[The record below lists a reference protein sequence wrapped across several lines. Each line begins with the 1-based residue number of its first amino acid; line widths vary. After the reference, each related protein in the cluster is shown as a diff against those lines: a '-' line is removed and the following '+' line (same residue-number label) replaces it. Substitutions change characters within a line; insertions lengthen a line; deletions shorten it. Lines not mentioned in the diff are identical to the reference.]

1 MGTEGKNI
9 ACQLK
14 ICINMPPKEGPKS
27 PPTATIHPL
36 SPSAFPLSFPL
47 KSEAITDDAFEI
59 TIEAPNA
66 STHLKTIS
74 MGKFCAKQFKKEP
87 HAKRAKPVAYSLFF
101 GTMSPILPQNGK
113 NTVKTSV

>member
-1 MGTEGKNI
+1 
-9 ACQLK
+9 
-14 ICINMPPKEGPKS
+14 MPPKEGPKS

-36 SPSAFPLSFPL
+36 SPSAFPLSLPL
-47 KSEAITDDAFEI
+47 KSEAITDDAFDI

-66 STHLKTIS
+66 STHLKTINI
-74 MGKFCAKQFKKEP
+74 GKFCAREFKKEP

-113 NTVKTSV
+113 NTVSTRV